1 MEFAVIRIAFL
12 GCDSTHTEA
21 FAQRINLNGAPFF
34 NIARVVSI
42 CGEDLKQAS
51 EKASLLNIPKVA
63 STYEEALRGVDFAM
77 VIGRFGESH
86 YEAAMTSLKMGIPTF
101 VDKPF
106 TIEANLA
113 EKLINFANEH
123 QVNLGSSSPL
133 RFAREVQDLKSINGD
148 DYECVVVTVPASC
161 TDLGSDPRLNSC
173 FFYGIHGIEVLLEIV
188 GFDLQSYSINYGE
201 KAIVVMLQF
210 KSGKMGVFELIRNT
224 REFYEVGVYATSYI
238 KRKNITLDGSYYD
251 RELDALVGGCAPC
264 LNFIPIESTLV
275 AIRLLEAIDRDD
287 PYR

>member
-1 MEFAVIRIAFL
+1 VIRIAFL

-34 NIARVVSI
+34 NIAKVVSI
-42 CGEDLKQAS
+42 WGEDLKQAS

-63 STYEEALRGVDFAM
+63 STYEDALQDVDFAM

-86 YEAAMTSLKMGIPTF
+86 YEAALTALKMGIPTF

-113 EKLINFANEH
+113 EQLINFANMH

-133 RFAREVQDLKSINGD
+133 RFAREVQDLKSINRD

-161 TDLGSDPRLNSC
+161 TDLGADPRLNSC
-173 FFYGIHGIEVLLEIV
+173 FFYGIHGLEVLLEII
-188 GFDLQSYSINYGE
+188 GFDLQSYSINYGV
-201 KAIVVMLQF
+201 KVIVVMLQF

-224 REFYEVGVYATSYI
+224 QEFYEVGVYATSHV
-238 KRKNITLDGSYYD
+238 KRINITLDGSYYD
-251 RELDALVGGCAPC
+251 RELSALIGDSTPC

-275 AIRLLEAIDRDD
+275 AIRLLEAIDKDD